1 MHVANANDDND
12 DAVASDDNNAHTK
25 YKQIK
30 QQQTSS
36 YISKEKK
43 MARTL
48 EECSRETENGRQTSD
63 IVRVCAFWSG

>member
-43 MARTL
+43 NGKNIGRMFKGD
-48 EECSRETENGRQTSD
+48 REWQTNK
-63 IVRVCAFWSG
+63 